1 MSKLTKLLALAMAAL
16 MLLGMVS
23 FASAEETPVLTIF
36 IEECA
41 TVEDFET
48 NLCTLW
54 FEEQLGCDLQF
65 IVAPTGSASEKM
77 NVLLNDKNYPDIF
90 YKTVPEENLYGIE
103 TGIMMD
109 LRDLIT
115 PELMPN
121 LYQLMQEHSEIA
133 PAITS
138 FNGAI
143 YYFPAYGGTAL
154 HSQYPAKMFYNTAN
168 LEKLGLDV
176 PETLDDLY
184 EAMVAWKELDENNIP
199 MVGCN
204 DLTTGDPTY
213 YFTNAF
219 TYQGSGDSGY
229 KMGFRVHEN
238 TIETM
243 FDDEEYREALA
254 FMNKLFSEGLID
266 ESIWTSSTEQ
276 AKALLAQE
284 GEPVLFWATTH
295 NAKFVV
301 AGDTPELYAHTRTL
315 DPIKG
320 DDGTQYTTY
329 VPDTPKGQIAIAST
343 CAYPEIAAKFVDLH
357 YSTDGVGVLNFGPQS
372 EGHWRYSTD
381 EEKQQCVDAGA
392 DICYI
397 IRLDAFDSGIQNFKW
412 QPQIMNSS
420 GIKTG
425 WTMPVDY
432 SALDFNDAAQGSN
445 YRLYSTTVQYV
456 PYYQTDFETVP
467 SLSFTAD
474 EKDQKASLTVAI
486 ENYVASAKMDF
497 ITGVKDI
504 NDDDIWDAYVKGMYD
519 MGIETI
525 LEIYQNAYDRAN

>member
-1 MSKLTKLLALAMAAL
+1 MTRLTKLLTIALAAI
-16 MLLGMVS
+16 MLLGMAS
-23 FASAEETPVLTIF
+23 FAFAEETPVLRIF

-41 TVEDFET
+41 TVQDFET

-109 LRDLIT
+109 LRSLIT

-138 FNGAI
+138 ANGAI
-143 YYFPAYGGTAL
+143 YYFPAYGGIAL
-154 HSQYPAKMFYNTAN
+154 HSQYPAKLFYNTAN

-184 EAMVAWKELDENNIP
+184 EAMMAWKELDPANIP
-199 MVGCN
+199 MTGCN

-213 YFTNAF
+213 YITNAF
-219 TYQGSGDSGY
+219 TYQGAGDCGF
-229 KMGFRVHEN
+229 KMGFRVHEKQ
-238 TIETM
+238 IETM
-243 FDDEEYREALA
+243 FDDDEYRDALRY
-254 FMNKLFSEGLID
+254 MNKLFSEGLID
-266 ESIWTSSTEQ
+266 ESIWTNSTEQ

-301 AGDTPELYAHTRTL
+301 AGNTPELYAHTRTVS
-315 DPIKG
+315 PIIG
-320 DDGTQYTTY
+320 EDGTQYTTY
-329 VPDTPKGQIAIAST
+329 IPDTPKGQIAIAST

-372 EGHWRYSTD
+372 EGHWRYSTE
-381 EEKQQCVDAGA
+381 EEKQICIDAGA
-392 DICYI
+392 PVAYI
-397 IRLDAFDSGIQNFKW
+397 IRIDAFDSGIQNFKW
-412 QPQIMNSS
+412 QPQIMSS
-420 GIKTG
+420 VGINTG
-425 WTMPVDY
+425 WDMPVDY
-432 SALDFNDAAQGSN
+432 ESLDFSDAANGSH
-445 YRLYSTTVQYV
+445 YRAYSTMNQYV
-456 PYYQTDFETVP
+456 PCYQTEYETVP
-467 SLSFTAD
+467 ALSFTAE
-474 EKDQKASLTVAI
+474 EKDAMASLTVAI
-486 ENYVASAKMDF
+486 ENYLATAKMDF
-497 ITGVKDI
+497 ITGARDI
-504 NDDDIWDAYVKGMYD
+504 DDDDVWNAYVKGMYN

-525 LEIYQNAYDRAN
+525 LDIFQDAYDRAN